1 MERMPSAS
9 EMERYKQ
16 EMMSMY
22 RRANPNARPA
32 SQPSVAAQPASP
44 PVQTANEMN
53 RAAQTLTSSNSTAPS
68 DSRNSSVVEP
78 LIEPG
83 AVPQAG
89 PSEAENNSSTGTTPS
104 ETPPRS
110 SESVSHGRDLS
121 DAANR
126 PRFPEDFPQEPPF
139 PEDQGVRRPS
149 DIPTEQGTGEPAAA
163 DEDALLGTP
172 QMAFP
177 GQLVTEE
184 GSGRPKMHPMSY
196 KDVPYV
202 DTPLPEDYFNE
213 YAETGYIRVRV
224 SSSRQAMPIK
234 NAAIII
240 SKDYNNEKHILYRE
254 TSDESGL
261 TPNLSLPAPDNQSSI
276 SPGGNGSPRFAT
288 YDMLVMRE
296 GYVPVIYRSIPVF
309 SGVVTVQP
317 VQMVPQSDNPN
328 TQKVM
333 EFVAPE
339 PNNL

>member
-126 PRFPEDFPQEPPF
+126 PRFPEDFPQEPHSRRTRVCAVPAIS
-139 PEDQGVRRPS
+139 RPS
-149 DIPTEQGTGEPAAA
+149 RERGN
-163 DEDALLGTP
+163 
-172 QMAFP
+172 
-177 GQLVTEE
+177 
-184 GSGRPKMHPMSY
+184 R
-196 KDVPYV
+196 
-202 DTPLPEDYFNE
+202 PLPTRMLCS
-213 YAETGYIRVRV
+213 ARRRWH
-224 SSSRQAMPIK
+224 SRPVGHRGRLWKAK
-234 NAAIII
+234 NA
-240 SKDYNNEKHILYRE
+240 
-254 TSDESGL
+254 
-261 TPNLSLPAPDNQSSI
+261 PN
-276 SPGGNGSPRFAT
+276 
-288 YDMLVMRE
+288 
-296 GYVPVIYRSIPVF
+296 VI
-309 SGVVTVQP
+309 
-317 VQMVPQSDNPN
+317 
-328 TQKVM
+328 
-333 EFVAPE
+333 
-339 PNNL
+339 